1 MTPETA
7 RVLLHAYI
15 DGELDVASTVELES
29 HLSASP
35 PLRQEL
41 ARLSALQSAVQ
52 SRATRYACPPHLNA
66 RLFIPSPAP
75 AVEATRPGVS
85 PWWRNLAIGATA
97 AALALVVWSVGSNF
111 MFRGTDRALL
121 EQVVSSHIRS
131 LMANHLTDLA
141 SAERHSVKPW
151 LSNRLD
157 FAPPVHDLTPD
168 GFLLVGGRLDYLGGK
183 PTAAVVYRYRQHII
197 NVFIWPASS
206 PGDSSIRLFNHRGY
220 NSASF
225 ASSGM
230 NHWAVSDLNPQDLRK
245 LATLLQSPPATK

>member
-7 RVLLHAYI
+7 RGLLHAYI
-15 DGELDVASTVELES
+15 DGELDAASTAELES

-41 ARLSALQSAVQ
+41 ARLSALQGALQ
-52 SRATRYACPPHLNA
+52 SRATRYSCPPTLNA
-66 RLFIPSPAP
+66 RLFSPP
-75 AVEATRPGVS
+75 ATVEATRPGVS
-85 PWWRNLAIGATA
+85 SWWRNLAVGATA
-97 AALALVVWSVGSNF
+97 ATLALLVWSVGSNF
-111 MFRGTDRALL
+111 VFRGTDRALL

-131 LMANHLTDLA
+131 LMADHLTDFA

-168 GFLLVGGRLDYLGGK
+168 GFVLVGGRLDYLGGK

-206 PGDSSIRLFNHRGY
+206 PGDTSIRFFTHRGY

-230 NHWAVSDLNPQDLRK
+230 NHCAVSDLNPDDLRK